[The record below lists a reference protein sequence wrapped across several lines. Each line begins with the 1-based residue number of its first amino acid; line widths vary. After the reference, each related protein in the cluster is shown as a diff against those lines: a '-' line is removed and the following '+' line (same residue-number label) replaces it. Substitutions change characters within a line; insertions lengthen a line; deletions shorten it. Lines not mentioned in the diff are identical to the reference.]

1 MCTCSW
7 GYIFL
12 YCPAVLYRSAGDRLD
27 KVGTSGGREEVEE
40 VEEEVEEVEE
50 EASSG
55 EIEPPAQLH
64 LSSFRSA
71 AGLSGVVKV
80 TLNPSFSA
88 GWGRGGRWEGE
99 GLVGM

>member
-27 KVGTSGGREEVEE
+27 KLGTSGGREEVEE
-40 VEEEVEEVEE
+40 VEEE
-50 EASSG
+50 ASSG
-55 EIEPPAQLH
+55 EIGPPAQLH

>member
-1 MCTCSW
+1 MYTCSW

-27 KVGTSGGREEVEE
+27 KVGTSGGR
-40 VEEEVEEVEE
+40 EEVEEVEE